1 MDLTIQ
7 VLLMKWLAQKYILLC
22 AFKLRGGRGRS
33 HACMVHN
40 NNNNVL
46 FVVVV
51 YNRSD
56 RCMWARVRWHVVG
69 WRIRLVGY
77 VYTPTPTYNDDDK
90 DKYIICTSLATIMH
104 KAVYHSFNIQL
115 WTLCTLSKSHLTP
128 VAFAP
133 IYYPTNNLTRVFTHI
148 DGGRWRVLNW
158 VKFHFVLLLDE
169 RWCYT

>member
-104 KAVYHSFNIQL
+104 KAVYHSIYSCGRYVHYRNLTLPRSHLLPYIIQL
-115 WTLCTLSKSHLTP
+115 ITWREYLLILT
-128 VAFAP
+128 V
-133 IYYPTNNLTRVFTHI
+133 
-148 DGGRWRVLNW
+148 DGDACWIG
-158 VKFHFVLLLDE
+158 
-169 RWCYT
+169 